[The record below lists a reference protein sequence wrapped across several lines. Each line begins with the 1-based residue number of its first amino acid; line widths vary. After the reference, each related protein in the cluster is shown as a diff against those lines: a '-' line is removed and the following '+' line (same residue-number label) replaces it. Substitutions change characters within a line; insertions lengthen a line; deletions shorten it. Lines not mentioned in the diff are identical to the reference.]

1 MVSLSEI
8 LCFQIVDRSI
18 FCLQWDLNLG
28 LNNSTMVS
36 VYRRTVVKK
45 GEDSNMMYR
54 AKPFVSIIIPA
65 FNEQKN
71 IGDTLKKTCNVAE
84 SSPFPCEIIV
94 VDDGSTDLTVNL
106 AKQHEVTV
114 LTNGANEGKGAA
126 LRRGFAHARGEILI
140 TMDADGSHDPE
151 DIPTLLSPVL
161 NGATLAIGSRFASE
175 EGKRSTTRLNLFGNG
190 LISLSIMLL
199 TARQIT
205 DSQSGFR
212 AMRRAFLRE
221 LNLTSDRYEVETEVL
236 VKALMNGCHVREV
249 PLRTNKRKN
258 GHSHL
263 NPLSDGLKIMKTLIK
278 SVIIM

>member
-1 MVSLSEI
+1 
-8 LCFQIVDRSI
+8 
-18 FCLQWDLNLG
+18 
-28 LNNSTMVS
+28 
-36 VYRRTVVKK
+36 
-45 GEDSNMMYR
+45 MMHG
-54 AKPFVSIIIPA
+54 AKPLVSIIIPA

-71 IGDTLKKTCNVAE
+71 IGDTLEKTCNVAE
-84 SSPFPCEIIV
+84 SSSFPCEIIV

-114 LTNGANEGKGAA
+114 LTNGANKGKGAA
-126 LRRGFAHARGEILI
+126 LRRGFVHAQGEILI
-140 TMDADGSHDPE
+140 TMDADGSHDPA
-151 DIPTLLSPVL
+151 DIPTLLSTIL

-175 EGKRSTTRLNLFGNG
+175 EGKRSTTKLNLFGNG

-199 TARQIT
+199 TAKQVT

-212 AMRRAFLRE
+212 AMRRTFLRE

-236 VKALMNGCHVREV
+236 VKALINGCPVREV
-249 PLRTNKRKN
+249 PLRTSKRKN

-263 NPLSDGLKIMKTLIK
+263 NPLSDGLKIMRTLIK